1 MSPMGAPAGGQVQKM
16 TDILNLSGMY
26 EGYDLSSF
34 GEVRFIELKD
44 LSGARLYI
52 DKDSEEI
59 IKEKIRGSRSL
70 IHLIDTGDHHYI
82 TRLYLHSIRE
92 DFDLLIFDNHDDSQE
107 PMIEGL
113 KSCGSWI
120 RDAVYELPDT
130 LSAVKLIQGR
140 NRISLLKGSFDRNR
154 PLYVSIDKDVL
165 SPEVCPTDWDQG
177 DMGIMDLGELLL
189 SEGKG
194 REIKGFDICGGVKG
208 DGITNREGV
217 LKNQE
222 TDLKLIG
229 FLREMNSL
237 C

>member
-1 MSPMGAPAGGQVQKM
+1 MGAPPCGKVQKM

-26 EGYDLSSF
+26 DGYDLSSF
-34 GEVRFIELKD
+34 GEIRFIELKD
-44 LSGARLYI
+44 LSGTRLYI

-59 IKEKIRGSRSL
+59 IKEKIRGSHSL

-82 TRLYLHSIRE
+82 TRLYLHNIKE
-92 DFDLLIFDNHDDSQE
+92 AFDLLVFDNHDDSQE
-107 PMIEGL
+107 PVIEGM

-120 RDAVYELPDT
+120 RDAMSELPDT

-140 NRISLLKGSFDRNR
+140 DRISLLKGTFDGKR

-165 SPEVCPTDWDQG
+165 SPDVCPTDWDQG
-177 DMGIMDLGELLL
+177 DMGIEDLKELLF

-208 DGITNREGV
+208 DGILYREEIIKNR
-217 LKNQE
+217 E
-222 TDLKLIG
+222 TDLKLIA
-229 FLREMNSL
+229 FLREMYSL